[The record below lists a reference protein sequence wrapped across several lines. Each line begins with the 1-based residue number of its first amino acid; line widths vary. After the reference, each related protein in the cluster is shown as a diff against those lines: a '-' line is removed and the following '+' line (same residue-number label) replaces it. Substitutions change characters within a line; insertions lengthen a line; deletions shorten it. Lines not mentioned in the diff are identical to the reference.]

1 MSKPNYGRV
10 TSRLLDAIAALNE
23 SATDAVSRADEL
35 AAVHSASASGSA
47 WMLSGMG
54 LPRFAGTRS
63 AELPAALEVDGTLSN
78 ALARLKAALAEQR
91 PEPGDTITITMTEIE
106 KRSGGKTL
114 KHFDVTV
121 DRGSKPATKPAT
133 KPAPAPAAAAA
144 APAASGYTAE
154 QIEAMKILG
163 IEPPA

>member
-1 MSKPNYGRV
+1 MSIWDDPELRTTSTYIRFDQPGDTVTGRITSIQARRWDDGSVSPELHLEADDGEVIV
-10 TSRLLDAIAALNE
+10 T
-23 SATDAVSRADEL
+23 
-35 AAVHSASASGSA
+35 
-47 WMLSGMG
+47 
-54 LPRFAGTRS
+54 AGQ
-63 AELPAALEVDGTLSN
+63 V
-78 ALARLKAALAEQR
+78 RLKAALAEQR
-91 PEPGDTITITMTEIE
+91 PEPGDTITITMTELE

-121 DRGSKPATKPAT
+121 DRGSKPSTKPAT
-133 KPAPAPAAAAA
+133 KPAPAPAAAA